1 MFIDLK
7 TKISRKV
14 ARRIIVNTIRH
25 LIYFRKENKDK
36 TRRFLKG
43 FLAALWK
50 IDLLTTITD
59 GKGHKIQVGAREGG
73 TLITVNGK
81 VIKDME

>member
-36 TRRFLKG
+36 TRGFLKG

-50 IDLLTTITD
+50 IDLLTTKNRSRFED
-59 GKGHKIQVGAREGG
+59 Y
-73 TLITVNGK
+73 
-81 VIKDME
+81 VIKRF